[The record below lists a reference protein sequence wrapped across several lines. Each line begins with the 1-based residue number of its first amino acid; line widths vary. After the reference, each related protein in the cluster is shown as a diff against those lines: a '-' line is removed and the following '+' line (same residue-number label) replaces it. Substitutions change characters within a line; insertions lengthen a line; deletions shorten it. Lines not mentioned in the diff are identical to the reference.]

1 MKVRLTLNISHP
13 DLFDKQMKHH
23 VVTYISGVCAVQI
36 NREPLLTKL
45 IDLQISCVHLIGICD
60 FPTVGEALIGTRIS
74 YLWILHGIIELVQ
87 WIEVIY
93 AIMVGGA

>member
-1 MKVRLTLNISHP
+1 MNHKGINEGS
-13 DLFDKQMKHH
+13 FDFKYKSPRPVHKQMKHH

-87 WIEVIY
+87 
-93 AIMVGGA
+93 